1 VSAADRHVLDVVP
14 VGLQVWEAVGDA
26 LTLRYANEEAKAQE
40 LPGDDGWLGT
50 LRAAADA
57 QEAGTFELEVPGDV
71 WWRAQLTPLGAG
83 SILAAY
89 WNITAQKLHERSL
102 KASERLN
109 REILSGLQEGVVV
122 VDTQAR
128 VVVANEA
135 AAELVGVP
143 LGELM
148 GRPLSSIP
156 VDLLDDR
163 GHLLGADR
171 LPLPR
176 ALRGEEVTGLVVR
189 FVRRDGSLLW
199 VEVHANPLYHD
210 DGVLYGAVA
219 SYDDVSARV
228 EQDRRTRHEADTDP
242 LTGLANRRA
251 LERTLAAALTRAG
264 ARARSVGVLMVDLD
278 GFKAVNDTFGHAAG
292 DEALREVARRLK
304 RSVRERDLV
313 ARLGGDEFVVVLTDL
328 GGRSGA
334 VHDSMARISEALSE
348 PIAFDGT
355 SVTLGAA
362 MGVATFPADGGN
374 GADLLAHADRGM
386 YAAKGARDGSLR

>member
-1 VSAADRHVLDVVP
+1 VNAADRHVLDVVP

-26 LTLRYANEEAKAQE
+26 LTLRYANEEAKRQP
-40 LPGDDGWLGT
+40 LPDDAGWVQT
-50 LRAAADA
+50 LRAAAEA
-57 QEAGTFELEVPGDV
+57 QERATFELETSGEA
-71 WWRAQLTPLGAG
+71 WWRAQITPLGAG

-122 VDTQAR
+122 VDTAAR

-135 AAELVGVP
+135 AAELFGVP
-143 LGELM
+143 LAELTD
-148 GRPLSSIP
+148 RSLSGIP
-156 VDLLDDR
+156 VDLLDER
-163 GHLLGADR
+163 GHLLASER
-171 LPLPR
+171 LPLAR

-199 VEVHANPLYHD
+199 VEVHANPLHHD
-210 DGVLYGAVA
+210 DGQLYGAVA

-251 LERTLAAALTRAG
+251 LERTLDAALSRAG
-264 ARARSVGVLMVDLD
+264 ARARSVGLLMLDLD
-278 GFKAVNDTFGHAAG
+278 GFKAVNDTHGHAAG
-292 DEALREVARRLK
+292 DEALREVARRLS

-334 VHDSMARISEALSE
+334 VRDSIQRINEALSE
-348 PIAFDGT
+348 PFAFDGT

-374 GADLLAHADRGM
+374 ATDLLAHADRGM